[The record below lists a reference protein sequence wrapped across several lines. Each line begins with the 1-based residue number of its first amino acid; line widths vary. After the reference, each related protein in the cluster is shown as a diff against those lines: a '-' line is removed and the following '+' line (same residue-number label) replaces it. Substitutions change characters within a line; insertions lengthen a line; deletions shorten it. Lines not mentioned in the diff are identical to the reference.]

1 MPSMIL
7 MKGERRSRLLG
18 YSFGRATALQTMN
31 DALEQLR
38 NQLAV
43 ERKTRQREI
52 VVELQETIVILTRE
66 LRQARIEL
74 ALRDVLANAESPSAM
89 VH

>member
-1 MPSMIL
+1 MVGTPGL
-7 MKGERRSRLLG
+7 EP
-18 YSFGRATALQTMN
+18 
-31 DALEQLR
+31 DAIEQLR
-38 NQLAV
+38 DQLAV
-43 ERKTRQREI
+43 ERKTWQREI